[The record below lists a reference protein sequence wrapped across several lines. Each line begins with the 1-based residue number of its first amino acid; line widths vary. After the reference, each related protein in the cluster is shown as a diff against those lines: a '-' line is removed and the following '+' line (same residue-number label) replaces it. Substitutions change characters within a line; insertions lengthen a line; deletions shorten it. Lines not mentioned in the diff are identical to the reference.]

1 MQGRNDVVSDELSPV
16 KSIDFG
22 APPRET
28 SVAKQAPSPAE
39 PKSNKFY
46 DFLYYQ
52 DSPG

>member
-1 MQGRNDVVSDELSPV
+1 MQGMNDELSPV

-22 APPRET
+22 APRET
-28 SVAKQAPSPAE
+28 SGVKQAPSPGE

-52 DSPG
+52 QDSPG